1 MRFFYTFLSALVL
14 ALLVDTQSLS
24 AQPLASGAFAPGESL
39 TYTIS
44 FRSKVLIGANIGE
57 VTSKVTSESVDGTPA
72 WRISARAVTNNMARV
87 IFKLDDR
94 LNTWLATSDGLPVQ
108 FAQDI
113 NEGSWRTAARY
124 YYDWNNNTALARY
137 REMESPWKDTNL
149 EIDSTI
155 RDYVAHFY
163 ALRNSNIVNTM
174 RKGESKRIGIIL
186 NDQIQ
191 YISYTY
197 LGPEEKDIT
206 GIGKVR
212 TIKLECQLALPN
224 GEKLAEG
231 NIFYLWIS
239 NDRNYIPLYI
249 ETPTRYGVAKARLSS
264 YSGLKYPWESVLLGS
279 KLKAEK

>member
-1 MRFFYTFLSALVL
+1 MRFFYTFLSALAL
-14 ALLVDTQSLS
+14 AFLVDTQRIS

-57 VTSKVTSESVDGTPA
+57 VTSKVTKESVDGTPA
-72 WRISARAVTNNMARV
+72 WRISARAVTNKMARV
-87 IFKLDDR
+87 LFKLDDR
-94 LNTWLATSDGLPVQ
+94 LNTWLATSNGLPVQ
-108 FAQDI
+108 FAQEI
-113 NEGSWRTAARY
+113 NEGNWRTASRY

-137 REMESPWKDTNL
+137 RQYDGPWKDTEL
-149 EIDSTI
+149 KIDTSI
-155 RDYVAHFY
+155 RDYLAHFY
-163 ALRNSNIVNTM
+163 ALRNSNIVSTM
-174 RKGESKRIGIIL
+174 RKGDSKRIGIIL

-239 NDRNYIPLYI
+239 NDRNYIPLYL
-249 ETPTRYGVAKARLSS
+249 ETPTRYGIAKARLSS
-264 YSGLKYPWESVLLGS
+264 FSGLKYPWESVLLGS
-279 KLKAEK
+279 KLKADQ